1 MKVEVHPQVYSLQDQ
16 LNLIAQQI
24 DRSMKVPQVR
34 EDGSKYMLR
43 DLALEIVRG
52 CPQHG
57 IEGEH
62 CQISKVFHWV
72 KANIEYRHDP
82 VDYDLFPTAGRTV
95 LSGSEDCDG
104 HCIVVCSMLAGIGF
118 RTGAKVISP
127 DQKAWHIYPVVKTK
141 SHLPP
146 HQDIIVPLDTTQ
158 TASFPG
164 WEPDRVHRKYAYL
177 AVFQEGRAHY
187 KKVSE

>member
-1 MKVEVHPQVYSLQDQ
+1 M
-16 LNLIAQQI
+16 
-24 DRSMKVPQVR
+24 
-34 EDGSKYMLR
+34 
-43 DLALEIVRG
+43 
-52 CPQHG
+52 
-57 IEGEH
+57 
-62 CQISKVFHWV
+62 
-72 KANIEYRHDP
+72 
-82 VDYDLFPTAGRTV
+82 
-95 LSGSEDCDG
+95 
-104 HCIVVCSMLAGIGF
+104 
-118 RTGAKVISP
+118 ISP